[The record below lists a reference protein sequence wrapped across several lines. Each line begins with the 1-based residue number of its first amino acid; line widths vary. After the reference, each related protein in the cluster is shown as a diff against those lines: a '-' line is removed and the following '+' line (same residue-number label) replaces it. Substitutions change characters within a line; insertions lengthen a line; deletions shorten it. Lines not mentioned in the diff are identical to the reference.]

1 MKDVKKQQQK
11 MEILQDESSSGRE
24 RPWRDKKMKNQLLA
38 LAYDEINKA
47 KASRL
52 RECAD
57 WLEFSVDE
65 NGNKKLS
72 SANFCRVRLCPICTW
87 RRGLKIFAHTK
98 AIMDEM
104 KKDKEYGYIFLTLTV
119 RNCKGEDLQNLI
131 NIMFKAWDN
140 FIRRKVV
147 RLTVKGWYRGL
158 EITHNVNPLSD
169 SYDTYHPHFH
179 CVFAVN
185 KRYFKSKEYIKQAEW
200 TELWQQSLKT
210 DYKPR
215 VDIRKVKGDTA
226 KAVSEVAKYA
236 VKDGDY
242 IIPDDW
248 DLTIDTVRLL
258 DRVLNKRRLVAY
270 GGKFKELHNRL
281 NLDDEVDGNLV
292 LTDVQQEEKEEPTQR
307 IYYSW
312 NVGYNQYIQE

>member
-11 MEILQDESSSGRE
+11 LEILQDKSSSGRE
-24 RPWRDKKMKNQLLA
+24 RPWREKKMKNQLLA
-38 LAYDEINKA
+38 FAYDEINKA

-65 NGNKKLS
+65 NGEKKLS
-72 SANFCRVRLCPICTW
+72 NANFCKVRLCPICTW

-104 KKDKEYGYIFLTLTV
+104 KKDKDYSYIFLTLTV
-119 RNCKGEDLQNLI
+119 RNCKGENLQSLI
-131 NIMFKAWDN
+131 DTMFKAWDK
-140 FIRRKVV
+140 FIKRKAVG
-147 RLTVKGWYRGL
+147 LTVKGWYRGL
-158 EITHNVNPLSD
+158 EITHNVNPLSK

-185 KRYFKSKEYIKQAEW
+185 KNYFNNKEYIKQAEW
-200 TELWQQSLKT
+200 TDLWQQSLKT

-215 VDIRKVKGDTA
+215 VDVRKVKGDTA

-236 VKDGDY
+236 VKDADY
-242 IIPDDW
+242 IIPEDW
-248 DLTIDTVRLL
+248 DLTIEAVRLL
-258 DRVLNKRRLVAY
+258 DSVLHARRLVAY

-281 NLDDEVDGNLV
+281 NLDDEVDGDLIHTE
-292 LTDVQQEEKEEPTQR
+292 LQEEKGEPIQR

-312 NVGYNQYIQE
+312 NVGYNQYTQE